1 MMKAKFELIF
11 KPKLGLAIAAMLL
24 MSGCMQTTL
33 SPSTDASMTT
43 RDRQLLANPPYVEA
57 QVPEQ
62 YRRHVVD
69 YDRPEAPGTILVDSD
84 AHYLY
89 YVLPDHK
96 ALRYGVAVGEEAMA
110 FSGIATVGRKAEW
123 PDWVPTAGEQAR
135 LGPFPKRVP
144 GGPANPLGARAL
156 YLYQGNNDTLYR
168 IHGTNQPE
176 YIGQSVSS
184 GCIRM
189 TNADAIDLFNRVKMN
204 TTVVVLPPGESVSN
218 GSSLFSNRRS

>member
-1 MMKAKFELIF
+1 MMKTRFEFRSRL
-11 KPKLGLAIAAMLL
+11 KLGLPIAMTLL
-24 MSGCMQTTL
+24 LAGCMQTTL
-33 SPSTDASMTT
+33 SPSTDASMTP

-62 YRRHVVD
+62 FRRHVVD
-69 YDRPEAPGTILVDSD
+69 YDRPDAPGTILVDSD

-96 ALRYGVAVGEEAMA
+96 ALRYGVAVGEQAME
-110 FSGIATVGRKAEW
+110 FSGTATVGRKAEW
-123 PDWVPTAGEQAR
+123 PDWVPTPGEQAR
-135 LGPFPKRVP
+135 LGPFPSRVP

-189 TNADAIDLFNRVKMN
+189 TNPDAIDLFNRVKMN
-204 TTVVVLPPGESVSN
+204 TTVVVLPSGQTISGGP
-218 GSSLFSNRRS
+218 SLFGRS

>member
-1 MMKAKFELIF
+1 MTTKLELLS
-11 KPKLGLAIAAMLL
+11 KLKLGLSIATTLL
-24 MSGCMQTTL
+24 LAGCMQTTL
-33 SPSTDASMTT
+33 SPSTDASMTA

-69 YDRPEAPGTILVDSD
+69 YTRPEGPGTILVDSD

-110 FSGIATVGRKAEW
+110 FSGNATVGRKAEW
-123 PDWVPTAGEQAR
+123 PDWVPTPGEQAR

-144 GGPANPLGARAL
+144 GGPANPLGARAM
-156 YLYQGNNDTLYR
+156 YLYQGSTDTLYR

-189 TNADAIDLFNRVKMN
+189 TNADAIDLVDRVKMN
-204 TTVVVLPPGESVSN
+204 TPVVVLPFGQSISN
-218 GSSLFSNRRS
+218 GPSLFGRS